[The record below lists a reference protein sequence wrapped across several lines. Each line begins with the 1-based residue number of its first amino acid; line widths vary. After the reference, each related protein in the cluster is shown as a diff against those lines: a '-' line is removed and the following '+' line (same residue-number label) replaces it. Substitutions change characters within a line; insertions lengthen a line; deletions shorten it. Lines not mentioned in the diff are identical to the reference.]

1 MVPRI
6 SGGDCPGSALVLM
19 ESEVSSRWQELTAEL
34 AETDPEDALE
44 LLIEWGKLLP
54 PLSPTRAALPLTDD
68 CRVKECQTAVH
79 LWVGVTPDAA
89 TRGDLAAGGESPAA
103 QPLRVELEA
112 TVPEK
117 SPTVRGLVALI
128 VLGMNG
134 MPVQQALA
142 LPIDLLPML
151 KLDKVLGMQRRQ
163 GVRGV
168 MQRIHSEIHR
178 QVAGEA
184 TSA

>member
-1 MVPRI
+1 M
-6 SGGDCPGSALVLM
+6 
-19 ESEVSSRWQELTAEL
+19 SSRWQELTAEL

-79 LWVGVTPDAA
+79 LWVGVTRDGTVGGPLA
-89 TRGDLAAGGESPAA
+89 GDRDESQPSA
-103 QPLRVELEA
+103 PLRVELEA

-134 MPVQQALA
+134 MTVGEALTM
-142 LPIDLLPML
+142 PIDLLPVL
-151 KLDKVLGMQRRQ
+151 KLDKVLGMASAHLGRAR
-163 GVRGV
+163 
-168 MQRIHSEIHR
+168 SLPPPLL
-178 QVAGEA
+178 EA
-184 TSA
+184 LDALDADPALATDDASR